1 MISYAGFWQDG
12 RPVWEVRH
20 DGGDHLEATGDLP
33 AEFAAIRDA
42 AMTKQRAKKPGPWGV
57 DHLFDVALDAAAGVT
72 NYRHDHD
79 VAPDFFTDLRTLVPA
94 EGNVLTRLSQPPTW
108 WQTAGSIEYE

>member
-1 MISYAGFWQDG
+1 
-12 RPVWEVRH
+12 
-20 DGGDHLEATGDLP
+20 
-33 AEFAAIRDA
+33 
-42 AMTKQRAKKPGPWGV
+42 
-57 DHLFDVALDAAAGVT
+57 VALDAAAGVT